1 MTSQLARAKPVIDEL
16 RIAMRKPLSG
26 LSKPWWYLICAAV
39 FFFAL
44 ALRIAHSTRGL
55 PYVEDDTEVYAN
67 SLYMNRRDSLD
78 PIRFNYPSL
87 IFMYGYFMNKFGV
100 FLANLQGGDLRSEN
114 LQWGLEGWE
123 ALISNPSIYFL
134 NRAGLS
140 VLGTFTCVI
149 TIAIATNMVGRLAGI
164 AAGLTYASVFIA
176 VTFDTAVNVTG
187 PSTFFVAA
195 TILLSLSVYTR
206 VDAVSLP
213 LLLSAF
219 ATAGLAAGSKYQAGA
234 VVFSVVIALWVR
246 RPENL
251 LLKARYTA
259 VGLLCSLAAF
269 LVTTPFAVVRPQVF
283 FRFLMDQRNIYF
295 KEGVYGANVEAGVS
309 HLFAIIS
316 AFYANLGGALAIL
329 AALGILYVI
338 LTAPKSALVVFF
350 PLGIMTAYMSTS
362 IVNRHFSHSITYPV
376 LAVGVGA
383 GVSFFVGL
391 WLVARQRKWR
401 GSSLLAVPMVAVFV
415 PVGLAVAGGFQQI
428 VTDWRYQDPRVEAID
443 ALATGQYGG
452 TIVFATELR
461 VHPAERERLS
471 GVASA
476 QVLPLE
482 QIVACDFSPDTTL
495 VLPTS
500 VTTWREAAARSIGE
514 IKPPNELNASLQQL
528 LANANSAAK
537 FGTNETVL
545 DYNFTDPEVIIVRAT
560 DISSC
565 A

>member
-16 RIAMRKPLSG
+16 RLAMRKPLSG
-26 LSKPWWYLICAAV
+26 LSKPWWYLICVAV

-140 VLGTFTCVI
+140 FVGSLTCLVVIGIGAQLLGRSTGL
-149 TIAIATNMVGRLAGI
+149 IAGVALAANPTMI
-164 AAGLTYASVFIA
+164 
-176 VTFDTAVNVTG
+176 TFDSAVGVSG
-187 PSTFFVAA
+187 ISAFFFAT
-195 TILLSLSVYTR
+195 TILLALKYYQTR
-206 VDAVSLP
+206 QVTW
-213 LLLSAF
+213 LLMAF
-219 ATAGLAAGSKYQAGA
+219 LTTGLAAGSKYQAGIA
-234 VVFSVVIALWVR
+234 ILAPLVVLALTWATNHSR
-246 RPENL
+246 KQIQTL
-251 LLKARYTA
+251 LG
-259 VGLLCSLAAF
+259 GLLITG
-269 LVTTPFAVVRPQVF
+269 LVFALTTPYALVRPNE
-283 FRFLMDQRNIYF
+283 FLEFLAMLRNIYYT
-295 KEGVYGANVEAGVS
+295 EGMYGSVVQPGFPHLVSIASVFAERWTWPLLGLAFAGTI
-309 HLFAIIS
+309 LILILQPKKWLI
-316 AFYANLGGALAIL
+316 AFLPT
-329 AALGILYVI
+329 
-338 LTAPKSALVVFF
+338 TAFTL
-350 PLGIMTAYMSTS
+350 YMSTS

-383 GVSFFVGL
+383 GVSFFIGL

-401 GSSLLAVPMVAVFV
+401 GSSLLAVPMVAVFF
-415 PVGLAVAGGFQQI
+415 PVGLAVAGGLQQI
-428 VTDWRYQDPRVEAID
+428 ATDWRYQDPRVEAID

-500 VTTWREAAARSIGE
+500 VTTWREAAARRIGE
-514 IKPPNELNASLQQL
+514 IKPPNELNASLQQFL
-528 LANANSAAK
+528 TNSNSAAK

-560 DISSC
+560 DIASC